1 MVWLKEVCDLAVA
14 SGIGPPAGSVPE
26 VRQGSRDVTPR
37 GRQNAAMT
45 TGGPRRV
52 SAFDLA
58 MLIIAAFSV
67 GLLVYVT
74 FFPHSDATA
83 HRIFVIDTSVCALF
97 AVEFLWRWRKHGWD
111 KKFPLHNWFE
121 ILGMIPIAHP
131 ALRGFRLLRVIVVLV
146 RLARTADRAFG
157 EQFTQRLVERL
168 SRPIVLAIK
177 KPITIAVLDEVVKVV
192 ETGNYPQNLARSLGE
207 NQAMLRSIITE
218 KLKNDPQAG
227 RLSRLPFHDEIV
239 HSVVDTTMR
248 VILEVLIDPRIDE
261 FFAHVVRENREQIR
275 LAVQLGLNEQE
286 DDDELAAQLPTP
298 PQHQLL
304 K

>member
-1 MVWLKEVCDLAVA
+1 
-14 SGIGPPAGSVPE
+14 
-26 VRQGSRDVTPR
+26 
-37 GRQNAAMT
+37 MT
-45 TGGPRRV
+45 TGGSRRI
-52 SAFDLA
+52 SALDLA
-58 MLIIAAFSV
+58 MLVLAVFSV

-74 FFPHSDATA
+74 FFPHSADTA
-83 HRIFVIDTSVCALF
+83 HWIFIIDTCVCGVFAL
-97 AVEFLWRWRKHGWD
+97 EFLWRWRKARWD
-111 KKFPLHNWFE
+111 KKFPLRNWFE

-131 ALRGFRLLRVIVVLV
+131 ALRGFRLLRVIVVVV

-157 EQFTQRLVERL
+157 ERFTQRLVERL

-207 NQAMLRSIITE
+207 NKAMLRQIITE
-218 KLKNDPQAG
+218 KVKNDPQAG
-227 RLSRLPFHDEIV
+227 RLSKLPFHDEIV

-248 VILEVLIDPRIDE
+248 VVLEVLIDPRIDE

-275 LAVQLGLNEQE
+275 LAVQLGLNEKE
-286 DDDELAAQLPTP
+286 DDEELARQLPTP

-304 K
+304 KYPGA

>member
-1 MVWLKEVCDLAVA
+1 
-14 SGIGPPAGSVPE
+14 
-26 VRQGSRDVTPR
+26 
-37 GRQNAAMT
+37 
-45 TGGPRRV
+45 
-52 SAFDLA
+52 
-58 MLIIAAFSV
+58 MLVLAAFSV

-74 FFPHSDATA
+74 LFPHSDATA
-83 HRIFVIDTSVCALF
+83 HRIFIIDTSVCGLF
-97 AVEFLWRWRKHGWD
+97 AVEFLWRWRKRGWD
-111 KKFPLHNWFE
+111 KKFPLRNWFE

-131 ALRGFRLLRVIVVLV
+131 ALRGFRLLRVIVVVV

-207 NQAMLRSIITE
+207 NQVMLRSIITE

-275 LAVQLGLNEQE
+275 LAVQLGLNERE
-286 DDDELAAQLPTP
+286 DDEELATQLPTP

>member
-1 MVWLKEVCDLAVA
+1 
-14 SGIGPPAGSVPE
+14 
-26 VRQGSRDVTPR
+26 
-37 GRQNAAMT
+37 MT
-45 TGGPRRV
+45 SGGPRRV
-52 SAFDLA
+52 SALDVA
-58 MLIIAAFSV
+58 MLVLAVFSV

-74 FFPHSDATA
+74 FFPHSAATA
-83 HRIFVIDTSVCALF
+83 HRVFVVDTSICGVFAL
-97 AVEFLWRWRKHGWD
+97 EFLWRWRKHGWE
-111 KKFPLHNWFE
+111 KKFPLRNWFE

-131 ALRGFRLLRVIVVLV
+131 ALRGFRLLRIVVV
-146 RLARTADRAFG
+146 AFRLARTADRAFG
-157 EQFTQRLVERL
+157 ERFTERLVERL

-207 NQAMLRSIITE
+207 NKDMLRSIITE
-218 KLKNDPQAG
+218 KVKNDPQAG
-227 RLSRLPFHDEIV
+227 RFSKLPFHDEIV

-248 VILEVLIDPRIDE
+248 VVLEVLVDPRIDE

-275 LAVQLGLNEQE
+275 LAVQLGLNERE
-286 DDDELAAQLPTP
+286 DDEELAERLPAP